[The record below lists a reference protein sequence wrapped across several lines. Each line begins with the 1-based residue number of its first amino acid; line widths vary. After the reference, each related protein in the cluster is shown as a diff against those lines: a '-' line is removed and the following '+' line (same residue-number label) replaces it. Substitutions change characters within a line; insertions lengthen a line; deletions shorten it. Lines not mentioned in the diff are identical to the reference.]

1 MISKAGTPAFR
12 VLAHNH
18 AKMVGAKEF
27 FAYEEIHVVYD
38 DIDIDSRLHS
48 ALQSSDDTGTDA
60 YTFC

>member
-1 MISKAGTPAFR
+1 M
-12 VLAHNH
+12 LAHNH

-27 FAYEEIHVVYD
+27 FAYEKIHVVYD

-60 YTFC
+60 DAIC